1 MIYKANVIYKILLYF
16 YQNFLHMNIQEE
28 FSKAIQFIA
37 HHQDGEIAETLK
49 YRGLEYNMIYGVS
62 SNILYGFAKTIEK
75 NQELAMLLWNEDFR
89 EAKLLAFMVANPE
102 TINNQQLE
110 TMVQG
115 CINHE
120 MVEIGALHLFS
131 KIPNAIQKSYEWA
144 QSEEEYV
151 KMTAYMIISHLAIS
165 LKNVKFSDLA
175 KFLPLYERD
184 FTHGSYFV
192 RKTLVNSFQEVAFR
206 KPGIKAPIVKAT
218 KKLLEQNIGTEF
230 ELQAKDMLHVLNYC

>member
-1 MIYKANVIYKILLYF
+1 MNV
-16 YQNFLHMNIQEE
+16 QEE

-49 YRGLEYNMIYGVS
+49 FRGLHYNMIYGVS
-62 SNILYGFAKTIEK
+62 SNILYGYAKTVEK
-75 NQELAMLLWNEDFR
+75 NQELALALWKEDFR

-102 TINNQQLE
+102 TINNQELD
-110 TMVQG
+110 TMVHG
-115 CINHE
+115 CVNHE

-131 KIPNAIQKSYEWA
+131 KVPNAIQKSYEWA

-151 KMTAYMIISHLAIS
+151 KMTAYMMISHLAIR

-206 KPGIKAPIVKAT
+206 KPGIKDPIVKAT
-218 KKLLEQNIGTEF
+218 KKLLQQNIGTEF
-230 ELQAKDMLHVLNYC
+230 ELQAQDMLHVLNYC